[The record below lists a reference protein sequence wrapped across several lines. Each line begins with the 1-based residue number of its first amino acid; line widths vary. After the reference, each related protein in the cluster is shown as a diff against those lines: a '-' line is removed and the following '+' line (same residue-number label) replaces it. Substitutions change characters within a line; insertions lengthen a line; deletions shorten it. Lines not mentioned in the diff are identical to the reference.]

1 MYSEY
6 MKDAIQINQEQMQ
19 EVMNSE
25 VIFVNHSGGK
35 DSQAMMA
42 YIMTLGFKG
51 EIVVVHSDLGEMEWE
66 PMHHFIQA
74 NSFGLPVHVVKPEL
88 DFFQLCRKYN
98 RLPSGLARFCT
109 SELKTRPIS
118 KFIKEYMA
126 SKGYTKAVNAIG
138 IRAEESPARA
148 KKEPFKKSKISTK
161 AHNIIEWFPIF
172 DMKIGDVWFEIKK
185 AGQQPH
191 PIYSKGFSRLSCV
204 FCVFGRIEEHKKAA
218 QMRPELFQKMVQ
230 LEVELNKT
238 IRLKQVDGQKKNKF
252 MTEYC

>member
-1 MYSEY
+1 ML
-6 MKDAIQINQEQMQ
+6 NQEQN
-19 EVMNSE
+19 EILKNAE

-35 DSQAMMA
+35 DSQAMLA
-42 YIMTLGFKG
+42 YVMSLGLPG
-51 EIVVVHSDLGEMEWE
+51 EVVVVHSDLGEMEWE
-66 PMHHFIQA
+66 PMHKFIEA

-118 KFIKEYMA
+118 KFIKEYMNA
-126 SKGYTKAVNAIG
+126 KGYSRAINAIG

-161 AHNIIEWFPIF
+161 AHNIMEWLPIF
-172 DMKIGDVWFEIKK
+172 DMKLGDVWFQIKK

-191 PIYSKGFSRLSCV
+191 EIYSKGFSRLSCV

-218 QMRPELFQKMVQ
+218 KMRPELFQKMAA
-230 LEVELNKT
+230 LEVELNKS
-238 IRLKQVDGQKKNKF
+238 IRLKQVNGVRQNKF
-252 MTEYC
+252 MTEYCG